1 MAESHK
7 LLDLPLSPHRDPK
20 PESPRRCGMQ
30 ALNLPRAAE
39 RESLQHRDT
48 HKLAREESGNP
59 DQLPNVPPV
68 VSCKAK
74 SRPKQLSPLS
84 CERKSWHVP
93 LPERHT
99 PSGREREMY
108 LNPPPGVVDT
118 ETTKEQ
124 LALQPPIWMRKSK
137 EWLWSREREVLKPRV
152 NCCHDASPRR
162 KSDKRL
168 PLRETPRRGKSQPEI
183 LPNDTG
189 QKQIGPPHPVRPN
202 GPLRNLSVE
211 VSKDEEGKM
220 LAITSP

>member
-1 MAESHK
+1 MLVSQSFLAEHISRWK
-7 LLDLPLSPHRDPK
+7 PSTPNGRISQALGPAFVSAQRPK
-20 PESPRRCGMQ
+20 TGVCGKQ

-39 RESLQHRDT
+39 RESLQHRGT
-48 HKLAREESGNP
+48 HKLARWLIVEESGGP

-118 ETTKEQ
+118 ETTKDQ
-124 LALQPPIWMRKSK
+124 LALKPPIWMRKSK
-137 EWLWSREREVLKPRV
+137 E
-152 NCCHDASPRR
+152 
-162 KSDKRL
+162 
-168 PLRETPRRGKSQPEI
+168 
-183 LPNDTG
+183 
-189 QKQIGPPHPVRPN
+189 
-202 GPLRNLSVE
+202 
-211 VSKDEEGKM
+211 
-220 LAITSP
+220 